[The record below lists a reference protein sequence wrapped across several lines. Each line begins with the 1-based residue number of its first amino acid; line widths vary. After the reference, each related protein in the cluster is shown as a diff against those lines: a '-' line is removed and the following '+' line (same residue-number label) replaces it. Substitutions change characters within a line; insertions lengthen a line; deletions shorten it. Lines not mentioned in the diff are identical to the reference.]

1 MQTHVYVTIAFKNGG
16 RSSINFTVFHQFLGL
31 INLLDDDENN
41 NLMLEIV
48 RRRND
53 LLGRYLER
61 QNIKHELFKTEFM
74 KTEKFIIHLILV
86 RGSLV
91 ILIDNLLMTL
101 DYQNK
106 DFR

>member
-1 MQTHVYVTIAFKNGG
+1 MLLLRLKMEEEVKMI
-16 RSSINFTVFHQFLGL
+16 FTVFHQFLGL

-86 RGSLV
+86 RGSPV
-91 ILIDNLLMTL
+91 ILIGNLLMTL

>member
-1 MQTHVYVTIAFKNGG
+1 MEEEVQMI
-16 RSSINFTVFHQFLGL
+16 FTVFHRFLGL
-31 INLLDDDENN
+31 INLLDDGDNN

-86 RGSLV
+86 RGSQV